1 MKTLQHFNI
10 STRNLI
16 TYLFFM
22 FAYSTIAYGQNP
34 NSNPNAQGQWKLTGN
49 NNADTNKFVG
59 TINNVDLVFKRNNIE
74 SFRLLEDTAAKF
86 SGDVFLDKFKEK
98 PPINSGPP
106 KEVFLKVDNQGKI
119 ISTDKSGLLESI
131 YTSPNTCLSS
141 GLNVN
146 LPIWSA
152 LSNPNYGVLYTGIDC
167 PARVGIGT
175 NNPVS
180 TLQVVGNG
188 FFQGNLGVNVA
199 PTTINTLSIVNPV
212 NRTGILLQN
221 DHPTS
226 IILKYGIKNIVN
238 NPNTIAYS
246 VTDQTTNQDVFVVMG
261 DGKTGIGTAT
271 PSTTLEVNGNGLF
284 TESLQVRTNQTK
296 FMIGSA
302 AGEDLGWGTSYI
314 GFNAVRTANNTWET
328 SSDFA
333 NNGGSVIYGDI
344 FGSILFATIPTLAS
358 SGGGG
363 TGQSNITDL
372 DIKNSVNL
380 FIHRDGNVG
389 IGIFAVN
396 GAKLSVEGIIRAR
409 RVLVNATPWADYV
422 FEPTYQLMTLTQLE
436 EYITT
441 NKHLPNM
448 PTAEEVEKEGAD
460 LGEINRVL
468 VEKVEELTLYIIA
481 LNKRMEQLEADNT
494 LLKNKMD
501 FK

>member
-1 MKTLQHFNI
+1 MGWL
-10 STRNLI
+10 S
-16 TYLFFM
+16 
-22 FAYSTIAYGQNP
+22 SIAIAQNP
-34 NSNPNAQGQWKLTGN
+34 NSNPNAQAPWKLNGSQ
-49 NNADTNKFVG
+49 ADTTQFVG
-59 TINNVDLVFKRNNIE
+59 TINNVDLVFKRNNVE

-86 SGDVFLDKFKEK
+86 FGNVYLDKFRIHPT
-98 PPINSGPP
+98 PPPSSGPIQ
-106 KEVFLKVDNQGKI
+106 EEFLKVDNQGKI

-131 YTSPNTCLSS
+131 YTSPSTCLST
-141 GLNVN
+141 GVNVN

-199 PTTINTLSIVNPV
+199 PTTLNILSIVNPV

-226 IILKYGIKNIVN
+226 ITLKYGIKNIVN
-238 NPNTIAYS
+238 NPNTIAYA
-246 VTDQTTNQDVFVVMG
+246 VTNQTTNQDVFVVMG
-261 DGKTGIGTAT
+261 DGKTGIGTAN
-271 PSTTLEVNGNGLF
+271 PEDDLQIRSGTTKLV
-284 TESLQVRTNQTK
+284 V
-296 FMIGSA
+296 GSA
-302 AGEDLGWGTSYI
+302 GGHDLGYGTSYI
-314 GFNAVRTANNTWET
+314 GFNASRQNGSTWQT
-328 SSDFA
+328 SDDSQH
-333 NNGGSVIYGDI
+333 NGGSVIYGDI
-344 FGSILFATIPTLAS
+344 FGSIIFSTLPTDPSPASGGQTNIPDATIKTN
-358 SGGGG
+358 
-363 TGQSNITDL
+363 TR
-372 DIKNSVNL
+372 L
-380 FIHRDGNVG
+380 FIHKDGNVG
-389 IGIFAVN
+389 IGTTAVN

-422 FEPTYQLMTLTQLE
+422 FESTYNLMPISQLE

-468 VEKVEELTLYIIA
+468 VEKVEELTLYIIT
-481 LNKRMEQLEADNT
+481 LNKRMEQLEADNKV
-494 LLKNKMD
+494 LKGERE
-501 FK
+501 